1 MTKVLIL
8 IAVMLSLASL
18 APLATIWSINTL
30 FQLGISYTIET
41 WLAVVWLSTVTF
53 GSVSYAINNL
63 KK

>member
-1 MTKVLIL
+1 MTKSLL
-8 IAVMLSLASL
+8 IAVMLGLVIL

-30 FQLGISYTIET
+30 FQLGIGYTVES

-53 GSVSYAINNL
+53 GGLTHAINNL

>member
-1 MTKVLIL
+1 MTKGLL
-8 IAVMLSLASL
+8 IAVMLGLVIL

-30 FQLGISYTIET
+30 FQLGIGYTVES

-53 GSVSYAINNL
+53 GGLTHAINNL

>member
-1 MTKVLIL
+1 MTKGLL
-8 IAVMLSLASL
+8 IAVMLGLVIL

-30 FQLGISYTIET
+30 FQLGIGYTVEA

-53 GSVSYAINNL
+53 GGLTHAINNL

>member
-1 MTKVLIL
+1 MTKGLL
-8 IAVMLSLASL
+8 IAVIWIGLVIL

-30 FQLGISYTIET
+30 FQLGIDYTVEA

-53 GSVSYAINNL
+53 GGLTHAINNL

>member
-1 MTKVLIL
+1 MTKSLL
-8 IAVMLSLASL
+8 IAVMLGLVIL

-30 FQLGISYTIET
+30 FQLGIGYTVEA

-53 GSVSYAINNL
+53 GGLTHAINNL